1 MKFLIF
7 NIIVFCSLGYLL
19 TSKSNENFKEWLVN
33 SKEKISQIT
42 KEEVI
47 STVKKATSK
56 NKEENLV
63 KTLINEDKQQ
73 KEKID
78 EFDQNN
84 KQKNINHQNDK
95 EKENNLKLKK
105 IIDQILAEK
114 KANELKN
121 KKIVNVNNNTSK
133 LIDNK
138 IIKNNEEHKSNELKN
153 KNIVNVINNTSK
165 LIDNKIIKN
174 NEEHKVNFSNK
185 FMTHR
190 QRESALADLII
201 DMELYHLNSFKN

>member
-7 NIIVFCSLGYLL
+7 NIIVLCSLGYLL
-19 TSKSNENFKEWLVN
+19 TSKSNENFNEWLVN
-33 SKEKISQIT
+33 TKEKVSQIT

-63 KTLINEDKQQ
+63 KTVKIEDKQQ

-78 EFDQNN
+78 KFNQDNDQKIVKHNDD
-84 KQKNINHQNDK
+84 NDK
-95 EKENNLKLKK
+95 EKNLKLKE

-114 KANELKN
+114 RADKIKNEKV
-121 KKIVNVNNNTSK
+121 KIVKKNTPK

-138 IIKNNEEHKSNELKN
+138 IIKNKEEHK
-153 KNIVNVINNTSK
+153 
-165 LIDNKIIKN
+165 D
-174 NEEHKVNFSNK
+174 NFSSK

>member
-19 TSKSNENFKEWLVN
+19 TSKSNENFNEWLVN
-33 SKEKISQIT
+33 TKEKVSQIT

-47 STVKKATSK
+47 STVKRATSD
-56 NKEENLV
+56 NKEKSLV
-63 KTLINEDKQQ
+63 NTVKNEYKQQ

-78 EFDQNN
+78 EFNQDNI
-84 KQKNINHQNDK
+84 QKNINLQNDN
-95 EKENNLKLKK
+95 EKDNNLKLKK

-121 KKIVNVNNNTSK
+121 KKIVNVKNNTSK
-133 LIDNK
+133 LIEKK
-138 IIKNNEEHKSNELKN
+138 IIKNNEEQ
-153 KNIVNVINNTSK
+153 
-165 LIDNKIIKN
+165 KN
-174 NEEHKVNFSNK
+174 NFSSK
-185 FMTHR
+185 FMTNS

>member
-19 TSKSNENFKEWLVN
+19 TSKPNENFNEWLVN
-33 SKEKISQIT
+33 TKEKVSQIS

-56 NKEENLV
+56 NKKENLV
-63 KTLINEDKQQ
+63 KNLKNEEKQ
-73 KEKID
+73 KEKTH
-78 EFDQNN
+78 ETNQNQKSLNTQNN
-84 KQKNINHQNDK
+84 NDK
-95 EKENNLKLKK
+95 DNNLKLKK

-114 KANELKN
+114 KANKFKN
-121 KKIVNVNNNTSK
+121 EKTETTINNNTSN
-133 LIDNK
+133 LIGNN
-138 IIKNNEEHKSNELKN
+138 IIKNNKEK
-153 KNIVNVINNTSK
+153 
-165 LIDNKIIKN
+165 
-174 NEEHKVNFSNK
+174 KVNISRE

>member
-19 TSKSNENFKEWLVN
+19 TSKPNENFNEWLVN
-33 SKEKISQIT
+33 TKEKVSQIS

-47 STVKKATSK
+47 SKVKRATSK

-63 KTLINEDKQQ
+63 KTLKIDKQQ
-73 KEKID
+73 EEKLNKIN
-78 EFDQNN
+78 QNN
-84 KQKNINHQNDK
+84 NGDSLNPENNIV
-95 EKENNLKLKK
+95 KENNLKLKK

-114 KANELKN
+114 KVNKFKNENIKDLK
-121 KKIVNVNNNTSK
+121 KYDTSK
-133 LIDNK
+133 LTDNK
-138 IIKNNEEHKSNELKN
+138 ILKNNEEQK
-153 KNIVNVINNTSK
+153 VNVS
-165 LIDNKIIKN
+165 
-174 NEEHKVNFSNK
+174 SK
-185 FMTHR
+185 FMTHL

>member
-1 MKFLIF
+1 
-7 NIIVFCSLGYLL
+7 LGYLL
-19 TSKSNENFKEWLVN
+19 TSKSNENFNEWLVN

-138 IIKNNEEHKSNELKN
+138 IIKNNEEHKA
-153 KNIVNVINNTSK
+153 
-165 LIDNKIIKN
+165 
-174 NEEHKVNFSNK
+174 NFSNK

>member
-1 MKFLIF
+1 MKFFIF

-19 TSKSNENFKEWLVN
+19 TSKSNENFNEWLVN
-33 SKEKISQIT
+33 TKEKVSQIT

-84 KQKNINHQNDK
+84 KQKNINYQNDK

-105 IIDQILAEK
+105 IFETTNNIIQMYSPDEIAIEAPWWLAIGSVSV
-114 KANELKN
+114 ARLFR
-121 KKIVNVNNNTSK
+121 
-133 LIDNK
+133 
-138 IIKNNEEHKSNELKN
+138 II
-153 KNIVNVINNTSK
+153 I
-165 LIDNKIIKN
+165 
-174 NEEHKVNFSNK
+174 
-185 FMTHR
+185 R
-190 QRESALADLII
+190 
-201 DMELYHLNSFKN
+201 